1 MNPIARRTLLKQ
13 AFLGMASVSLGSRAL
28 SACLEVAG
36 NTQLPLPAGPLW
48 GIGKLKGVDELG
60 LALAEGCEAR
70 LLAVA
75 GDRVDTPGA
84 DSARSEYQW
93 HTYPDGV
100 AVFSRPDGGWVYT
113 SNSEVPIVPLGGCG
127 AIGFNPQGE
136 VDSAYSILSG
146 TTQNCAGGTT
156 PWQTWI
162 SCEESRS
169 GQCFECDPFR
179 PGQGV
184 AKPALGIFAHEAF
197 ALDDKRATAYLTEDT
212 RDGRFYRWVA
222 SPEDRRVSGR
232 LGLEQGRLQVMNIA
246 GYADDCYPE
255 SDALLRGQL
264 PVSWVDVSAPEARQ
278 DKQRKRLRRSGSS
291 VPGTTFAGGE
301 GLWVYTLPETL
312 GKQLQ
317 PEGGKR
323 PDSLIFWT
331 TKYDNRVW
339 CLDVANQVVELVF
352 DNAQIDSALASVDNL
367 TVSPWGDIL
376 VAEDPHSSDIARLVV
391 LNPNKGAKTLLEIH
405 HPGSEICG
413 PAFSPDG
420 SRLYFS
426 SQRYRKG
433 GATFEVTLP
442 AGLLPVQA

>member
-1 MNPIARRTLLKQ
+1 MNRVARRTLLKQ
-13 AFLGMASVSLGSRAL
+13 AFLGVASISLGSRAL
-28 SACLEVAG
+28 ATCLEVTG
-36 NTQLPLPAGPLW
+36 NTQLGLPTGPLW
-48 GIGKLKGVDELG
+48 NIGKLEEVDEFG
-60 LALAEGCEAR
+60 LALAQGCKAR

-75 GDRVDTPGA
+75 GDRVETPGA
-84 DSARSEYQW
+84 DSSRSAYRW
-93 HTYPDGV
+93 HTYPDGG
-100 AVFSRPDGGWVYT
+100 AVFPRPDGGWVYT

-169 GQCFECDPFR
+169 GQCFECDPFM

-184 AKPALGIFAHEAF
+184 AKPALGLFAHEAF
-197 ALDDKRATAYLTEDT
+197 ALDEKRGTGYLTEDT

-222 SPEDRRVSGR
+222 SSKDRMANGR
-232 LGLEQGRLQVMNIA
+232 LQLEHGRLQVMNLA

-264 PVSWVDVSAPEARQ
+264 PVTWVDVLAPEKRQ
-278 DKQRKRLRRSGSS
+278 DKVRNRLRHRGEA

-301 GLWVYTLPETL
+301 GLWTYNLPETL
-312 GKQLQ
+312 GRQLQ
-317 PEGGKR
+317 TEGTKL

-339 CLDVANQVVELVF
+339 CLDVANQAVELVF

-367 TVSPWGDIL
+367 TISPWGDIL

-391 LNPNKGAKTLLEIH
+391 LNPNKGAKSLLEIH

-420 SRLYFS
+420 RRLYFS
-426 SQRYRKG
+426 SQRYQKG

-442 AGLLPVQA
+442 AELLPSQA